1 MSSYEARDG
10 LGSLLR
16 KVREK
21 KGLDI
26 ETLAQRTGLQV
37 EVIVKLEHGVVNP
50 TRSDFQKII
59 VALALP
65 KKLRGKAG
73 QLLGIIHPQK
83 KKKSEI
89 SSALISTTAEKS
101 AARIS
106 RTTLKENGVPPTVRL
121 GA

>member
-1 MSSYEARDG
+1 MSSHEARDG

-21 KGLDI
+21 KGLDR

-59 VALALP
+59 VALALS

-73 QLLGIIHPQK
+73 QLLGIIHPRRK
-83 KKKSEI
+83 RKVKFHLH
-89 SSALISTTAEKS
+89 SSVLQQ
-101 AARIS
+101 RS
-106 RTTLKENGVPPTVRL
+106 RRRGYR
-121 GA
+121 GRH